1 MTVVASCL
9 VIVGGQWALIMR
21 MLAFAMAKMI
31 ARAYV
36 VRLGPRKELTILIS
50 CWQFG
55 NGVDTCGILYGIG

>member
-1 MTVVASCL
+1 
-9 VIVGGQWALIMR
+9 
-21 MLAFAMAKMI
+21 MAKMI